1 VKNGGIMRKRW
12 YVLEKDNNFIR
23 ELTQKLHIS
32 TVLARVLANR
42 NIGTVEDARH
52 FLFDTMN
59 DLADPFLMKGMDK
72 AAARISKAIA
82 NKEHIV
88 VYGDYDV
95 DGITATA
102 LLCRVLR
109 DLGANPAY
117 YIPAR
122 QSEGYGLNGHALE
135 ELRTR
140 RTDLLITVDC
150 GISSFQDVTAYQKY
164 MDIIITDHHEPPEH
178 IPPAFAVLNPKQE
191 GCTYPCKELAGVGV
205 AYTVCRALWQI
216 LHKEKLEKYAEIV
229 ALGTIADLVPLR
241 GENRILVKQGLQY
254 MKEGCNLGL
263 QALLDVASIQK
274 ETINAG
280 RVAFTIAPRLNASGR
295 ISHADKGVRLLLETD
310 RSAAHAAANELSEMN
325 CQRQE
330 IERNIT
336 EQALEQ
342 IEKNGYGSDGVLV
355 AAGNHWH
362 VGVIGIAASRLVE
375 QYYRPA
381 LVISISDGIGKGSC
395 RSIAGFNMYESLQY
409 AADLLIQFGGHPMAA
424 GFSIKEENINAFR
437 NRLNEYAAIH
447 MKADD
452 YIPTIAVDMALP
464 SASISLQL
472 IDELSLLEPYGMG
485 NSRPCFSLMDQ
496 KLTEIRPIGKDRHHI
511 RFSVLQDNAGN
522 SAKCL
527 SGVGW
532 SMAYLCEEIL
542 MGDTVDIVFQ
552 LEKNTFNGVSSPQMI
567 LQDMR
572 GQADVNLHLDRD
584 VMVDVFKELRRQLD
598 IRHLPIWQ
606 IRQKMIAD
614 FQGILDGHIVCLALH
629 VFFEIGVLLTEDT
642 AEGPVCYVPQFQHKM
657 SLAESPTFMKYTRG

>member
-1 VKNGGIMRKRW
+1 MRKRW
-12 YVLEKDNNFIR
+12 HVLEKDNNSIR
-23 ELTQKLHIS
+23 ELTQRLHIS

-72 AAARISKAIA
+72 AVARISKAIA
-82 NKEHIV
+82 DKERIV

-102 LLCRVLR
+102 LLCMVLR
-109 DLGANPAY
+109 DLGASPAY

-122 QSEGYGLNGHALE
+122 QSEGYGLNVHALE
-135 ELRTR
+135 ELRTGC
-140 RTDLLITVDC
+140 TDLLITVDC
-150 GISSFQDVTAYQKY
+150 GISSFRDVAAYQRY
-164 MDIIITDHHEPPEH
+164 MDIIITDHHEPPDDV
-178 IPPAFAVLNPKQE
+178 PPAFAVLNPKQRE
-191 GCTYPCKELAGVGV
+191 CTYPCKELAGVGV
-205 AYTVCRALWQI
+205 AYTLCRALWQI
-216 LHKEKLEKYAEIV
+216 LHKEKLEKYVEIA
-229 ALGTIADLVPLR
+229 ALGTVADLVPLI
-241 GENRILVKQGLQY
+241 GENRILVKQGLKC
-254 MKEGCNLGL
+254 MKKGCNLGL
-263 QALLDVASIQK
+263 QALLDTASVQK

-280 RVAFTIAPRLNASGR
+280 RIAFTIAPRLNAAGR

-310 RSAAHAAANELSEMN
+310 RSAAYAAANELSEMN
-325 CQRQE
+325 SQRQE
-330 IERNIT
+330 IEQDIT
-336 EQALEQ
+336 AQALEQ
-342 IEKNGYGSDGVLV
+342 IEKNGYGIDGVLV

-381 LVISISDGIGKGSC
+381 LVISLNDGIGKGSC

-437 NRLNEYAAIH
+437 DRLNEYAAMH

-452 YIPTIAVDMALP
+452 YVPAIAIDMPLSP
-464 SASISLQL
+464 ASISLQL

-496 KLTEIRPIGKDRHHI
+496 KLTEIRPIGKNQQHI
-511 RFSVLQDNAGN
+511 RFSVSPNDTDIAV
-522 SAKCL
+522 KRL

-532 SMAYLCEEIL
+532 SMVSLCEEML
-542 MGDTVDIVFQ
+542 VGDPVDIVFQ
-552 LEKNTFNGVSSPQMI
+552 LEKNTFNGISSPQMI

-572 GQADVNLHLDRD
+572 SESDDNIYLDRN
-584 VMVDVFKELRRQLD
+584 VMVDVFVELRRHLEV
-598 IRHLPIWQ
+598 RHLPVWQ
-606 IRQKMIAD
+606 MRQKMIAD
-614 FQGILDGHIVCLALH
+614 FQGVLDGHIVCLALH

-642 AEGPVCYVPQFQHKM
+642 AKGQVCYLPKLQHKM
-657 SLAESPTFMKYTRG
+657 SLAESPTFIKYTRG